1 MKNIKHMS
9 TLKEELIDCLKRA
22 GAFDVGITDPRVG
35 FEHALPPLIPRTSG
49 IDVEYIVVLAS

>member
-1 MKNIKHMS
+1 MS